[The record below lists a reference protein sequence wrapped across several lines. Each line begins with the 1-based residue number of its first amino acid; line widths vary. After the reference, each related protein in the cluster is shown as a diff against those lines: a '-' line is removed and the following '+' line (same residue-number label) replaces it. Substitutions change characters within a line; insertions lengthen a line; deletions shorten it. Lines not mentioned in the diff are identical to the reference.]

1 MRFAFLLCLAVPLFA
16 QSEICRFRAGDAV
29 NPFQRWL
36 ASQQVTCEDATK
48 AVPPG
53 RWNVFVRGT
62 NALSSPVFVE
72 GTFDPS
78 SLPTAPAATIALQ
91 LPDGHGGVVYVPRR
105 AIAFPVTGARVQV
118 PAGEELWLIVLEK
131 SRVIVSIVPIPA
143 IEAGAERAVDARSG
157 GVSSSILGWLQVAE
171 GDRAAIRNSGDVQ
184 SPTVYVMS
192 AGPAREADPLP
203 WPAFLDGAFVLVR
216 GVSAG
221 NAELEIA
228 GRGWLP
234 HRTRAKVESRV
245 ITIAKEPL
253 LVRPAASLIVN
264 WSGDDGDLLALDRSL
279 GSCDSSKDKPPLFEI
294 SVSACAK
301 PKHPDDPVDPTT
313 CRLVRQETF
322 GPEVPYGSFAVDD
335 IPPGI
340 YRVEMSFGRVPP
352 VSTMVSAV
360 AMQQRS
366 VRIRAIYLTMYG
378 SLTRGGE
385 PLEHDATIAFP
396 GDGAGFASQETG
408 EYRAV
413 LKQGV
418 ETDDQINVTECEGGL
433 RTLVLADQPGGA
445 HSRFDIDIPDNTLA
459 INVTDTF
466 TQMSLPAASLRYV
479 VLSKNFPKRPVITR
493 VLTPDEH
500 AHGRF
505 VLKAVPE
512 REIHLTVSHGG
523 YEKYIVKPFTMPKSE
538 KKTIDVQMVPLRG
551 SRGRIVSPVP
561 FDDGSLG
568 WYTQEGKGIEQVDL
582 GPDGTFVYERS
593 HEPGETMVV
602 VSRSHPLWIF
612 RAPAV
617 DPRQTLEVRFPDAPI
632 REFEV
637 TILGA
642 DTRTVTPVGIVVG
655 GMMIPSGALDHH
667 QTLRER
673 RMHIRGS
680 GSMMFRDFAETGPI
694 DVFAG
699 ALDSPRKRLT
709 SGVTEL
715 VFELK

>member
-1 MRFAFLLCLAVPLFA
+1 MRLILLLCLAVPLFA

-36 ASQQVTCEDATK
+36 VSQQVTCEDATK

-78 SLPTAPAATIALQ
+78 SLPTAPAATLMLQ

-105 AIAFPVTGARVQV
+105 AIAFPVTGARTQV

-131 SRVIVSIVPIPA
+131 SRAIASIVPIPA
-143 IEAGAERAVDARSG
+143 IEAGTERAVDARSG

-171 GDRAAIRNSGDVQ
+171 GDRAAIRNASGVQ
-184 SPTVYVMS
+184 SPKVRMTSV
-192 AGPAREADPLP
+192 GPARDGDPLP
-203 WPAFLDGAFVLVR
+203 SPAFLDGAFVLVR

-221 NAELEIA
+221 NAELELA

-264 WSGDDGDLLALDRSL
+264 WSANGDLLALDRTL
-279 GSCDSSKDKPPLFEI
+279 GSCDPSKDKPPLFEI

-340 YRVEMSFGRVPP
+340 YRVEMSFGKLPP
-352 VSTMVSAV
+352 VSTVVSAV
-360 AMQQRS
+360 AMKQRP
-366 VRIRAIYLTMYG
+366 VQIQAMYVTMYG

-385 PLEHDATIAFP
+385 PLEHDAAIAFP
-396 GDGAGFASQETG
+396 GDGVGFASQETG

-445 HSRFDIDIPDNTLA
+445 YSRFDIDIPDNTLA

-466 TQMSLPAASLRYV
+466 TQMSLPAATLRYV
-479 VLSKNFPKRPVITR
+479 VMSKRFPKRPVITR

-500 AHGRF
+500 AHGRS

-568 WYTQEGKGIEQVDL
+568 WYTPEGKGIEQVDL

-617 DPRQTLEVRFPDAPI
+617 DPRKTLEIRFPDAPV

-637 TILGA
+637 SIQGA
-642 DTRTVTPVGIVVG
+642 DVRSVTPIGIVVG
-655 GMMIPSGALDHH
+655 GMMVPSGALFLH
-667 QTLRER
+667 QQLRES

-699 ALDSPRKRLT
+699 PLDSPRKRLT
-709 SGVTEL
+709 PGVSEV